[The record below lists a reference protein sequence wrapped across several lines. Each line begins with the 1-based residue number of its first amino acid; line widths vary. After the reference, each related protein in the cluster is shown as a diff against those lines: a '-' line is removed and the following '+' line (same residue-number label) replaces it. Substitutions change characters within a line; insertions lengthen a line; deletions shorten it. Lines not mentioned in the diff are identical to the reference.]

1 MKNRGQ
7 LMAKKLIYI
16 LVIKKHVPGWVGGWM
31 DGGKS
36 CFKDCLQQSKK
47 SICSREI
54 LRLRQNIG
62 FGKFYEK
69 RR

>member
-1 MKNRGQ
+1 MD
-7 LMAKKLIYI
+7 
-16 LVIKKHVPGWVGGWM
+16 GWNDGWM